1 MFKMISSDGQQS
13 IAVDLDYIKYFLYR
27 QSGDLKRNKE
37 YIDYNH
43 IAEKIFCGIYDNIEK
58 DEFEDY
64 SANVCASQ
72 TYKHYV
78 YSDLAAV
85 IVVNKLHAKTEDD
98 YSKVVKILWNNGIVC
113 DSFYSIAVK
122 YSQLINAAIS
132 YEFDKQ
138 YTYFGLKT
146 LIEGKYLLRV
156 NNVIVERP
164 QHMLMRVALQIH
176 GDDIESAIESYRLMR
191 SKMFTHASPTLFSA
205 GMKMP
210 QMSSC
215 YLLNIQ
221 EDSINGIYRTLNDCA
236 MISKHGGG
244 IGLNVTQI
252 RAANSTIKSTN
263 GTAAGLGPALRVF
276 NSMLRHVDQGGKRKG
291 AMAVYIEPWHA
302 DIFTFLDLKRNM
314 GAEDMKARD
323 LLFAIWT
330 PSLFMERV
338 RTGGKWSLMCP
349 DECPGLNDCY
359 GEKFKRLYESFEAQ
373 GKFREQIMALDLHR
387 KIIET
392 QVETGTPY
400 MIYKDHVNEKNNQK
414 NLGVIRNSNLCAE
427 IVQYSDNTETAV
439 CNLASIA
446 VNNFANKQS
455 KSFDFESL
463 YKVSRVVTN
472 NLNRIIDANFY
483 PLVSAQISNFK
494 HRPIGIGIQGLADA
508 FAILDMPYDSQEARE
523 LNRKISETI
532 YYGALVQSIELA
544 KLHGTYD
551 SYAESPASRGLLQ
564 FDLWN
569 ITQSNNLWDWKEL
582 KQQLAVHGLRNSL
595 LIAYMP
601 TATTAQILGNNESF
615 EPFTSNLYVRR
626 VLSGEYQVVNQ
637 HLVDKL
643 IESNVYSTDL
653 MMKIIKNNGSVQN
666 IDEIPPNVKELF
678 KTAWEIK
685 QKVLLNMAADRGPYI
700 DQSQSLN
707 LFVAD
712 PSYKILSSIHNYS
725 WEKGLKTGMYYLRTK
740 PAANTIQFT
749 VPSSSSSAA
758 AAAAKP
764 NSDADNEPD
773 TAACYIGCESCQG

>member
-1 MFKMISSDGQQS
+1 MFSSYQMILRNGRES
-13 IAVDLDYIKYFLYR
+13 IKVNMDYIKTYLYTR
-27 QSGDLKRNKE
+27 SGDLKKNKE
-37 YIDYNH
+37 YIDFNY
-43 IAEKIFCGIYDNIEK
+43 IADKIFCGIYDNIHE
-58 DEFEDY
+58 DEFEEY

-78 YSDLAAV
+78 YSDLAVV
-85 IVVNKLHAKTEDD
+85 IAVNKLHAKTEDD
-98 YSKVVKILWNNGIVC
+98 YSKVVEILWKNGILC
-113 DSFYSIAVK
+113 DSFYSIVIK
-122 YSQLINAAIS
+122 HLDSINASIS
-132 YEFDKQ
+132 YDFDKH
-138 YTYFGLKT
+138 YTYFGLMT
-146 LIEGKYLLRV
+146 LIEGKYLMRV
-156 NNVIVERP
+156 DNIVVERP

-191 SKMFTHASPTLFSA
+191 AKLFTHASPTLFSS

-221 EDSINGIYRTLNDCA
+221 EDSINGIYKTLNDCA

-252 RAANSTIKSTN
+252 RATNSKIESTN

-291 AMAVYIEPWHA
+291 AMTVYIEPWHA
-302 DIFTFLDLKRNM
+302 DVFTFLDLKRNM

-323 LLFAIWT
+323 LLFAMWT
-330 PSLFMERV
+330 PDLFMKRV
-338 RTGGKWSLMCP
+338 KTGGKWSLMCP

-359 GEKFKRLYESFEAQ
+359 GQEFEDLYENYEAEGKFK
-373 GKFREQIMALDLHR
+373 KQISALDLHR

-392 QVETGTPY
+392 QVETGAPY
-400 MIYKDHVNEKNNQK
+400 MMFKDHVNNKNNQK
-414 NLGVIRNSNLCAE
+414 NEGVIRNSNLCAE
-427 IVQYSDNTETAV
+427 IVQYSDNRETAV

-446 VNNFANKQS
+446 VNNFANKQF
-455 KSFDFESL
+455 KSFDFKSL
-463 YKVSRVVTN
+463 YNVSRVVTN
-472 NLNRIIDANFY
+472 NLNKIIDLNFY
-483 PLVSAQISNFK
+483 PLASAQASNFR
-494 HRPIGIGIQGLADA
+494 HRPIGIGIQGLADT
-508 FAILDMPYDSQEARE
+508 FAILDMPYDSQEARD
-523 LNRKISETI
+523 LNKKIAETI
-532 YYGALVQSIELA
+532 YYGALSQSIELA

-551 SYAESPASRGLLQ
+551 SYDGSPASSGLLQ

-569 ITQSNNLWDWKEL
+569 INQSNDLWNWDEL
-582 KQQLAVHGLRNSL
+582 KREMAMYGLRNSL

-643 IESNVYSTDL
+643 VDTNVYSTDI
-653 MMKIIKNNGSVQN
+653 MIKIIKNNGSVQN
-666 IDEIPPNVKELF
+666 IDEIPHNIKALF

-685 QKVLLNMAADRGPYI
+685 QKVVLDMAAERGPYI

-707 LFVAD
+707 LFVAN
-712 PSYKILSSIHNYS
+712 PTYKVLSSIHDYS

-749 VPSSSSSAA
+749 VPSSSAINRA
-758 AAAAKP
+758 
-764 NSDADNEPD
+764 NNEPD
-773 TAACYIGCESCQG
+773 VVDACYIGCESCQG

>member
-1 MFKMISSDGQQS
+1 MFKMMLRNGQSAVVDFDS
-13 IAVDLDYIKYFLYR
+13 IKSYLYCR
-27 QSGDLKRNKE
+27 SGDLTKNKE
-37 YIDYNH
+37 HIDFDH
-43 IAEKIFCGIYDNIEK
+43 IADKIFNGIYNNIDQ

-64 SANVCASQ
+64 SARVCASQ

-78 YSDLAAV
+78 YSDLAAM
-85 IVVNKLHAKTEDD
+85 IAINKLHAKTEDD
-98 YSKVVKILWNNGIVC
+98 YSKVVDILWRNGVLC
-113 DSFYSIAVK
+113 DSFYWIAVK
-122 YSQLINAAIS
+122 NANVINAAIS
-132 YEFDKQ
+132 YDFDKQ
-138 YTYFGLKT
+138 YTYFGLMT
-146 LIEGKYLLRV
+146 MIEGGYLMKV
-156 NNVIVERP
+156 NNVTVERP

-176 GDDIESAIESYRLMR
+176 GEDIESAIESYRLMR
-191 SKMFTHASPTLFSA
+191 SKLFTHASPTLFSS

-221 EDSINGIYRTLNDCA
+221 EDSINGIYKTLNDCA

-244 IGLNVTQI
+244 IGLNVSQI
-252 RAANSTIKSTN
+252 RAANSKIKSTN

-291 AMAVYIEPWHA
+291 ALAVYIEPWHA

-323 LLFAIWT
+323 LFFAMWT
-330 PSLFMERV
+330 PSLFMKRV
-338 RTGGKWSLMCP
+338 NAGEKWSLMCP

-359 GEKFKRLYESFEAQ
+359 GEEFEQLYESYETQ
-373 GKFREQIMALDLHR
+373 GKFKEQILALDLHR
-387 KIIET
+387 KIIEI
-392 QVETGTPY
+392 QVETGGPY
-400 MIYKDHVNEKNNQK
+400 MLHKDHVNEKNNQK

-427 IVQYSDNTETAV
+427 IVQYSDNKETAV

-446 VNNFANKQS
+446 VNCFANKRT
-455 KSFDFESL
+455 KNFDFESL
-463 YKVSRVVTN
+463 YKVARVVTN
-472 NLNRIIDANFY
+472 NLNKIIDKNFY
-483 PLVSAQISNFK
+483 PLTSAQVSNFK

-508 FAILDMPYDSQEARE
+508 FAILNLPYDSQQARE

-532 YYGALVQSIELA
+532 YYGALSQSIELA
-544 KLHGTYD
+544 KLHGAYD
-551 SYAESPASRGLLQ
+551 SYNGSPASSGHLQ

-569 ITQSNNLWDWKEL
+569 ISQSNDLWNWDEL
-582 KQQLAVHGLRNSL
+582 KRQMAIHGLRNSL

-626 VLSGEYQVVNQ
+626 VLSGEYQIVNQ

-643 IESNVYSTDL
+643 VDCNVYSTEL

-666 IDEIPPNVKELF
+666 IDDIPHDVKALF

-707 LFVAD
+707 LFVAN

-749 VPSSSSSAA
+749 VPSSSPFT
-758 AAAAKP
+758 KP
-764 NSDADNEPD
+764 STDDAEL
-773 TAACYIGCESCQG
+773 TCYVGCESCQG